1 MDDDLIFGS
10 ETIRFEFGRL
20 SLSADFAPPPVRL
33 ASPQQLAE
41 AARAAP
47 TMIRLAAFVD
57 WVGTGRALNADGDL
71 EPAAAHEVGA
81 LLKLEPLAEDADE
94 LEASVEQAEV
104 QLVLEW
110 AELAGLVY
118 QRGSRL
124 YRTRAGKGLDA
135 DTLAAWHAAFES
147 LLELGVIDIDG
158 NGPPWGS
165 TLDDAMADLVV
176 AAHLAAEPLP
186 FDEVVEWLWGE
197 EEELLEDA
205 RGDPELENGLREA
218 IADDARRM
226 CVALAAM
233 GAVVVGEESVR
244 CTPLGSW
251 AAVRLMRD
259 DGLEVSVVGE
269 YAEQWRSGDE

>member
-1 MDDDLIFGS
+1 MDDDLDFGS

-20 SLSADFAPPPVRL
+20 SLPADFAPPPVRL
-33 ASPQQLAE
+33 ASAQQLAE
-41 AARAAP
+41 AARVTP
-47 TMIRLAAFVD
+47 TMVRLAAFVD
-57 WVGTGRALNADGDL
+57 WVGMGRALNADGEL
-71 EPAAAHEVGA
+71 EPAAVHEVGA
-81 LLKLEPLAEDADE
+81 LLKLVPLADDADE

-104 QLVLEW
+104 QLVVEW
-110 AELAGLVY
+110 AELAALVH
-118 QRGSRL
+118 QRGQRL

-135 DTLAAWHAAFES
+135 DPLAAWHAAFES

-176 AAHLAAEPLP
+176 AAHLAAERLP
-186 FDEVVEWLWGE
+186 FDDVVEWLWEE

-218 IADDARRM
+218 IAGDARRM
-226 CVALAAM
+226 CAALAAM
-233 GAVVVGEESVR
+233 GVVVLGEESVR

-259 DGLEVSVVGE
+259 DGLEVSVLGE
-269 YAEQWRSGDE
+269 